1 MKNRS
6 TATEPQTSATPACW
20 QREAPA
26 ACLRVELPS
35 GEVHLFS
42 YQHFVTASFQRDD
55 AGGETVRITF
65 SSHELD
71 VEGRGL
77 RELLL
82 GLQDFAVKWLRTA
95 PDRYHTLPVSADGIV
110 TAIRITA
117 AE

>member
-6 TATEPQTSATPACW
+6 IATETQTSATPVCW
-20 QREAPA
+20 QREAPS

-35 GEVHLFS
+35 GELHLFS
-42 YQHFVTASFQRDD
+42 YQHFVTASLQRSE

-82 GLQDFAVKWLRTA
+82 GLQDFAVKWLRAA
-95 PDRYHTLPVSADGIV
+95 PDRYHTLPVSAEGII
-110 TAIRITA
+110 TGIRITV

>member
-1 MKNRS
+1 MKTRS
-6 TATEPQTSATPACW
+6 AATEVQTSAIPACW
-20 QREAPA
+20 QREAPS

-42 YQHFVTASFQRDD
+42 YQHFVTASLQPAD
-55 AGGETVRITF
+55 GGVEAVRITF
-65 SSHELD
+65 SSHELHF
-71 VEGRGL
+71 EGRGL

-95 PDRYHTLPVSADGIV
+95 PDRYRTLPVNAEGIIS
-110 TAIRITA
+110 AIRITV